1 MDFDLRIKALA
12 SLAAS
17 QTDAAID
24 ALKQALQKA
33 QTSLRKDTQYD
44 LLEQSLAVLET
55 IGHRFSDEAAAEII
69 AFIADIRTRQITYAA
84 ELSAFASNIATYQ
97 NTSTLAVRAIE
108 VLLRLRYMAT
118 QTVTQALLKLSV
130 DEDKDIRSK
139 AIDGLKIITAYNL
152 DVFYGSD
159 NQSGIGGYPQEQVL
173 ELLLGFRDE
182 ELIEFQCAV
191 LAIAESLLS
200 PTIEGARWSSAAVTI
215 SRAATPAGGGVAD
228 IRGDTIRLLKRLY
241 ALVEGTSG
249 KLSVI
254 GVLND
259 ATRPHHAPPGGDEA
273 TAMITRNT
281 QDVLDFYESLINT
294 ADFQIVQK
302 IESNSYWI
310 FYHAP
315 NEQVKRYALRIEKA
329 VAANGEYQIYKTL
342 IGFEGIFKG
351 WEQLRK
357 NDSYW
362 EETDKFRTEKA
373 VEFATSITSENFPV
387 WRVRILSY
395 VKTQSDDL
403 ATFPIFY
410 RFLETFAKAQ
420 PKLALRFI
428 SVDTNEVAGF
438 LIPLLRGLWDT
449 PEQPAVRQLMNEWIT
464 AGKYLYASTKQFL
477 DCPTLDRTLVKRFL
491 DRAAELNDLPTIAL
505 VMSVAASN
513 YRDDVSII
521 GELFMPALEILTE
534 RGSPHWIFDLWF
546 RREARVVISKLNEHD
561 THLILQNLMFL
572 EKIDYHAEEILY
584 LIAQRMPEMV
594 LTFLCQR
601 LSEEAQGK
609 KERKTYDAIPYTLHK
624 LDKPLAAIPKE
635 AVRIVRAQYDG
646 DFGMFVFRGAHLLKA
661 IFPEFS
667 PEFETELLSLVEEG
681 GDQNIEF
688 VLAVLRNYEGQTFIH
703 NVCKAIVKNVPA
715 DSQFRNEVSIALLST
730 GVVSGAYGFAEAYER
745 KKMEMHDWLNDPSD
759 VIREFAAWYVEG
771 LNKMIAADRQRA
783 DEEIA
788 LRKQRFDEQ

>member
-1 MDFDLRIKALA
+1 MDFDLRLKALN
-12 SLAAS
+12 SLAES
-17 QTDAAID
+17 TTDAAID

-33 QTSLRKDTQYD
+33 QASLRVDTQYD

-55 IGHRFSDEAAAEII
+55 IGHRFSDEVAAEII
-69 AFIADIRTRQITYAA
+69 AFIATIKTRQITYAA
-84 ELSAFASNIATYQ
+84 ELSTFASDIATYQ
-97 NTSTLAVRAIE
+97 NASTLVVRAIE
-108 VLLRLRYMAT
+108 ALLRLRYLAT
-118 QTVTQALLKLSV
+118 QTITQALLKLSV
-130 DEDKDIRSK
+130 DEDKVIRSK
-139 AIDGLKIITAYNL
+139 AIDGLKTITAYNL

-173 ELLLGFRDE
+173 ELLLGYRDE
-182 ELIEFQCAV
+182 QLIEFQRAV
-191 LAIAESLLS
+191 FAIAESLLS
-200 PTIEGARWSSAAVTI
+200 PTIEGTSWSSAAVTI

-241 ALVEGTSG
+241 ALVERTTG

-259 ATRPHHAPPGGDEA
+259 ATRPHHAPTGGDEA

-281 QDVLDFYESLINT
+281 QDVLDFYESLIST

-329 VAANGEYQIYKTL
+329 VAANEEYQIYKTL
-342 IGFEGIFKG
+342 IGFEGIFTG

-373 VEFATSITSENFPV
+373 VEFAASITSENFPV

-438 LIPLLRGLWDT
+438 LIPLLRGLWVT
-449 PEQPAVRQLMNEWIT
+449 PEQPAVRQLMDEWIT
-464 AGKYLYASTKQFL
+464 AGQYLYESTKQFL

-491 DRAAELNDLPTIAL
+491 DRAAELSDLPTIAL
-505 VMSVAASN
+505 VMSVAVSN
-513 YRDDVSII
+513 YRDDDSII
-521 GELFMPALEILTE
+521 DELFMPALEILTE

-546 RREARVVISKLNEHD
+546 RREARVVISKLNEHG

-584 LIAQRMPEMV
+584 LIAQRMPETV

-609 KERKTYDAIPYTLHK
+609 KKRKTYDAIPYTLHK

-646 DFGMFVFRGAHLLKA
+646 DFGMFVFRGAHLLKT

-703 NVCKAIVKNVPA
+703 NLCKAIVKKVPA

-730 GVVSGAYGFAEAYER
+730 GVVSGAYGFAEAYEQ

-759 VIREFAAWYVEG
+759 VIREFSACYVEG